1 MLIAARLY
9 RFSAVFIVLALLLGA
24 VSCKSK
30 KAATATKKPATK
42 NKELKHLS
50 EKLNLEVERD
60 DNLVL
65 YRFVSNWLGTPH
77 KLGSC
82 TNTAIDCSCF
92 VQLLFTEVY
101 HYKLPRTAAEMHKH
115 CKSIDPDNIREG
127 DLVFFKINAT
137 KVSHVGVY
145 LKEGWFAH
153 VSTSRGVMINN
164 LSEAYYHKH
173 FTGAGRRP

>member
-1 MLIAARLY
+1 MRSFIYPY
-9 RFSAVFIVLALLLGA
+9 RFLGLVLLSLLVLGE

-30 KAATATKKPATK
+30 KAAHTTKPPAK
-42 NKELKHLS
+42 NKELKALG
-50 EKLNLEVERD
+50 EKLNLGLERN
-60 DNLVL
+60 DNIVL
-65 YRFVSNWLGTPH
+65 YRFVGSWLGTPH

-82 TNTAIDCSCF
+82 TTAAIDCSCF

-101 HYKLPRTAAEMHKH
+101 QYKLPRTAAEMHKH
-115 CKSIDPDNIREG
+115 CRAVDADDLREG

-164 LSEAYYHKH
+164 LSEAYYNKH
-173 FTGAGRRP
+173 FTGGGRRP